1 MAYFYDPDIGQY
13 YYGKLLAVGST
24 DVAVHMWQCSCA
36 CLLHCYPTT
45 TSRSPPPLPTPR
57 CCLVCQPHATHH
69 CRPPSAAGQGHPM
82 KPHRVRM
89 ANSLVLHYGLHSKLD
104 GVRGWM
110 LCCLVASFGGG

>member
-1 MAYFYDPDIGQY
+1 
-13 YYGKLLAVGST
+13 
-24 DVAVHMWQCSCA
+24 
-36 CLLHCYPTT
+36 
-45 TSRSPPPLPTPR
+45 
-57 CCLVCQPHATHH
+57 
-69 CRPPSAAGQGHPM
+69 M